1 MITSPIFPSSGGG
14 ATTWKKLNM
23 QAVTET
29 RAGTPGRPYAF
40 SIQTDKRPQ
49 FILLTNSSVVEDMQY
64 GSGFVWDNGS
74 STYRAMKTSVIDLA
88 AYDAEYSNGEI
99 TGTIS
104 LNVESV
110 GENVYYALIF

>member
-64 GSGFVWDNGS
+64 GSGFVWDKGGE
-74 STYRAMKTSVIDLA
+74 KTSWSSRFVPGSRMLG
-88 AYDAEYSNGEI
+88 AY
-99 TGTIS
+99 
-104 LNVESV
+104 L
-110 GENVYYALIF
+110 